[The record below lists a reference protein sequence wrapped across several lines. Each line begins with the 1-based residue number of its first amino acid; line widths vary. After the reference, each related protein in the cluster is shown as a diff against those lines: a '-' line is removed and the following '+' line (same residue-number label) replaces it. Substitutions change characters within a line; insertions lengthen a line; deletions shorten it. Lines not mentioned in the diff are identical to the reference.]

1 MKSSVKIYGGT
12 DMGRVRRNNEDAFI
26 CQHIWDDNH
35 VLCAAIDGLGGYE
48 GGEVAAEI
56 ARTTIISYLE
66 DFALPEYGQLLKG
79 AVIEANNE
87 IVRQHEARPKVS
99 QMGCVAS
106 VGLFDLSAGFL
117 YIAHVGDSRIYQFS
131 EGVLKKL
138 THDHSL
144 VGYREEIGEMT
155 EEAAMNHPRRNVIDK
170 YLGERQLPA
179 DTDGYIEMSIFP
191 LHGDARYLFCSDGLT
206 DMVTSARIKEILSE
220 DITVEEQVKSLIAKA
235 NDAGG
240 KDNVTVVIA
249 DITECREEKAPEDNP
264 AVPDSDAGI
273 ITDRT
278 AECKGRRRIWPSLLW
293 FLGGAAV
300 GASGVFVSG
309 AGNGADKK
317 AAAAA
322 LETQTVKAKLDSV
335 REHVIILEDS
345 IMTLVAEKEKS
356 DSLILDAI
364 KHH

>member
-26 CQHIWDDNH
+26 CQHIWDDSH

-56 ARTTIISYLE
+56 ARTTIISYLN
-66 DFALPEYGQLLKG
+66 DFAFPEYGQLLKG

-87 IVRQHEARPKVS
+87 IVRQHQARPKVS

-131 EGVLKKL
+131 DGVLKKL

-155 EEAAMNHPRRNVIDK
+155 EEAAMHHPRRNVIDR
-170 YLGERQLPA
+170 YLGECELPA

-206 DMVTSARIKEILSE
+206 DMITSAQIKEILSE
-220 DITVEEQVKSLIAKA
+220 GITVEGQVKSLIAKA
-235 NDAGG
+235 NEAGG

-264 AVPDSDAGI
+264 VPDSDAEA
-273 ITDRT
+273 ITDIPH
-278 AECKGRRRIWPSLLW
+278 GRKSKRRIWPQLLC
-293 FLGGAAV
+293 FIVGIAV
-300 GASGVFVSG
+300 GASAVFVSG
-309 AGNGADKK
+309 AGNKTDKK

-322 LETQTVKAKLDSV
+322 LETSTIKARLDSV
-335 REHVIILEDS
+335 EKQVAILEDS
-345 IMTLVAEKEKS
+345 VRTLVLEKEKS
-356 DSLILDAI
+356 DSLILEAI
-364 KHH
+364 KHQ

>member
-56 ARTTIISYLE
+56 ARTTIISYLK
-66 DFALPEYGQLLKG
+66 DFASPEYGQLLKG

-87 IVRQHEARPKVS
+87 IVRQHQARPKVS

-117 YIAHVGDSRIYQFS
+117 YIAHVGDSRIYQLS
-131 EGVLKKL
+131 DGVLKKL

-155 EEAAMNHPRRNVIDK
+155 EEAAMHHPRRNVIDK
-170 YLGERQLPA
+170 YLGERYLSS
-179 DTDGYIEMSIFP
+179 DTDGYIEISIFP
-191 LHGDARYLFCSDGLT
+191 INGDVQYLFCSDGLT
-206 DMVTSARIKEILSE
+206 DLVTSVQIKDELLEGIAIE
-220 DITVEEQVKSLIAKA
+220 DKVKSLIAKA

-249 DITECREEKAPEDNP
+249 DIKECSEENACMNIRQQDNDLGTVVDIP
-264 AVPDSDAGI
+264 AKQKSKRHV
-273 ITDRT
+273 
-278 AECKGRRRIWPSLLW
+278 WPLLLW
-293 FLGGAAV
+293 FFGGIAV
-300 GASGVFVSG
+300 GAWGVFISG
-309 AGNGADKK
+309 IGIDSDRN
-317 AAAAA
+317 AAA
-322 LETQTVKAKLDSV
+322 LSEMQTVKAQLDSV
-335 REHVIILEDS
+335 QTYATILEDS
-345 IMTLVAEKEKS
+345 IKMLVLEKEKQ
-356 DSLILDAI
+356 DSIVY
-364 KHH
+364 KQ

>member
-12 DMGRVRRNNEDAFI
+12 DMGRVRQNNEDAFI

-56 ARTTIISYLE
+56 ARTTIISYLN
-66 DFALPEYGQLLKG
+66 DFAFPEYGQLLKG

-87 IVRQHEARPKVS
+87 IVRQHQARPKVS

-106 VGLFDLSAGFL
+106 VGLFDLSARFL

-131 EGVLKKL
+131 DGVLKKL

-155 EEAAMNHPRRNVIDK
+155 EEAAMHHPRRNVIDR
-170 YLGERQLPA
+170 YLGERELPA

-191 LHGDARYLFCSDGLT
+191 LHGDTRYLFCSDGLT
-206 DMVTSARIKEILSE
+206 DMITSAQIKEVLSE

-235 NDAGG
+235 NEAGG

-264 AVPDSDAGI
+264 APDSDADV
-273 ITDRT
+273 ITDIPH
-278 AECKGRRRIWPSLLW
+278 GRKNKRRIWPSLLC
-293 FLGGAAV
+293 FIAGIAV
-300 GASGVFVSG
+300 GASAVFVSG
-309 AGNGADKK
+309 AGNKTDKK

-322 LETQTVKAKLDSV
+322 LETSTVKARLDSV
-335 REHVIILEDS
+335 EKQVAILEDS
-345 IMTLVAEKEKS
+345 VRTLVSEKEKS
-356 DSLILDAI
+356 DSLILEAI
-364 KHH
+364 KHQ